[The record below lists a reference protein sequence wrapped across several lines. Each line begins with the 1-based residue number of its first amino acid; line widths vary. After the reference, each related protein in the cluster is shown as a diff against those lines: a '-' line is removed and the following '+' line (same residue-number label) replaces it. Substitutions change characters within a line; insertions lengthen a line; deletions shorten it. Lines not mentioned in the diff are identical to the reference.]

1 MAVKFVS
8 GVHRNKTSPL
18 LTGHRQS
25 MEIPNLLQ
33 GLSSALRIGLSFIK
47 CLLLSVCIEMDIFE
61 VFAYLE

>member
-1 MAVKFVS
+1 
-8 GVHRNKTSPL
+8 
-18 LTGHRQS
+18 